1 MTENR
6 AVLKIIT
13 DKDRIYNDL
22 DRTYKQLGVKH
33 ITLVNKFMDLKIL
46 AGNLKAENKA
56 LKELL
61 DQAQER
67 IELLKGLRKQ

>member
-1 MTENR
+1 M
-6 AVLKIIT
+6 LKIIA

-22 DRTYKQLGVKH
+22 DRTYKQLGAKH
-33 ITLVNKFMDLKIL
+33 IALVNKFVDLKIVC
-46 AGNLKAENKA
+46 GNLKAENKG

-61 DQAQER
+61 DQAGER